1 VFDELWPGGAKFK
14 KAPGVFKLGT
24 DSVMLAHFT
33 ASPHAKKCVDL
44 GSGAGVLAVLLGDKM
59 PEARFD
65 CVEIQPESAALSEE
79 NLCANGLADR
89 TRVFC
94 RDLREYRQFLEAGAY
109 DLVVS
114 NPPYFSVGSGYTAPE
129 EDRAT
134 ARDERMCSL
143 SELCEAAAWLCRWGG
158 VFTLVHRP
166 ERLSEA
172 FCALTAVGLEPKR
185 LRMVQHRA
193 DAKPNL
199 VLIEAR
205 RGGKPGL
212 TVEAPLLLTVHGED
226 SPEVK
231 TIYHR

>member
-1 VFDELWPGGAKFK
+1 MFDELWPGGPKFK

-24 DSVMLAHFT
+24 DSVLLAHFVST
-33 ASPHAKKCVDL
+33 PYARRCVDL
-44 GSGAGVLAVLLGDKM
+44 GSGAGVLAVLLGEDI
-59 PEARFD
+59 PGAQFD
-65 CVEIQPESAALSEE
+65 CVEIQPESARLSEE
-79 NLCANGLADR
+79 NLLANGLSGR

-94 RDLREYRQFLEAGAY
+94 RDLREYRDFLEAGAY

-129 EDRAT
+129 EERAL

-143 SELCEAAAWLCRWGG
+143 AELCEAAAWLCRWGG

-172 FCALTAVGLEPKR
+172 FCALTAAGLEPKR
-185 LRMVQHRA
+185 LRLVQHRA
-193 DAKPNL
+193 DARPNL

>member
-1 VFDELWPGGAKFK
+1 MFDELWPGGPKFK
-14 KAPGVFKLGT
+14 KAPGAFKLGT
-24 DSVMLAHFT
+24 DSVLLAHFT
-33 ASPHAKKCVDL
+33 ASPHARKCVDL
-44 GSGAGVLAVLLGDKM
+44 GSGAGVLAVLLGAKM

-65 CVEIQPESAALSEE
+65 CVEIQPESAARSE
-79 NLCANGLADR
+79 NLRENGLAAR
-89 TRVFC
+89 AKVFC
-94 RDLREYRQFLEAGAY
+94 RDLREYRDFLEAGAY
-109 DLVVS
+109 DLVIS

-129 EDRAT
+129 EERAT

-166 ERLSEA
+166 ERLSEV
-172 FCALTAVGLEPKR
+172 FCALTAAGLEPKR

-199 VLIEAR
+199 ALIEAR